1 MIYQAVSGPGVAV
14 TPKTL
19 PFVDEFVK
27 KYGNTPSYCGY
38 TAYDDVYI
46 IADAVKRA
54 GSVDSD
60 KLVAAMEATD
70 YIGTIGRV
78 EFLPQGDPHVHGLKT
93 AGFITGLMLQ
103 WQNGAQVNMWPA
115 ALANGKLEF
124 PAFVK
129 IASGGN

>member
-1 MIYQAVSGPGVAV
+1 M

-54 GSVDSD
+54 GSVDGD

-70 YIGTIGRV
+70 YVSTIGRV
-78 EFLPQGDPHVHGLKT
+78 QFLPQGDPHVHGLRT
-93 AGFITGLMLQ
+93 GEGFITGLFLQ
-103 WQNGAQVNMWPA
+103 WQNGKQINMWPPD
-115 ALANGKLEF
+115 LANGKLQF
-124 PAFVK
+124 PPFIK
-129 IASGGN
+129 IGATGN

>member
-1 MIYQAVSGPGVAV
+1 MS
-14 TPKTL
+14 PKTL

-54 GSVDSD
+54 GSVDGD

-70 YIGTIGRV
+70 YVGTIGRV
-78 EFLPQGDPHVHGLKT
+78 QFLPQGDPHVHGLKT
-93 AGFITGLMLQ
+93 GAGFHHRADPAMAERK
-103 WQNGAQVNMWPA
+103 AQINMWPA
-115 ALANGKLEF
+115 ALANGKLGF
-124 PAFVK
+124 PSFVK